1 MHDILVYVAMVWTI
15 LLLGWVVVLIIR
27 PSAVGQR
34 IAALDLIALL
44 LIALLT
50 LFSQLRDV
58 LYFLDAALAVA
69 LLAFVGTIGYAR
81 YHALGRLFR

>member
-1 MHDILVYVAMVWTI
+1 MHDLLVYVAMFWSV
-15 LLLGWVVVLIIR
+15 LLLGWVVVLVIR
-27 PSAVGQR
+27 PSTVPQR

-50 LFSQLRDV
+50 LFSQLRNV
-58 LYFLDAALAVA
+58 PYFLDAALAVA

-81 YHALGRLFR
+81 FHAFGRLFR

>member
-1 MHDILVYVAMVWTI
+1 MHNLLVYIAMVWSV
-15 LLLGWVVVLIIR
+15 LLLGWVVVLIVR
-27 PSAVGQR
+27 PSPVPQR

-44 LIALLT
+44 LIALLA

-58 LYFLDAALAVA
+58 AYFLDAALAVA

-81 YHALGRLFR
+81 YHAFGRLFR

>member
-1 MHDILVYVAMVWTI
+1 MHEPLVYIAMVWSAV
-15 LLLGWVVVLIIR
+15 LLGWVVVLIIR
-27 PSAVGQR
+27 PSTVPQR

-50 LFSQLRDV
+50 LFSQLRNV
-58 LYFLDAALAVA
+58 AYFLDAALAVA

-81 YHALGRLFR
+81 FHALGRVFR

>member
-1 MHDILVYVAMVWTI
+1 MHDLLLYIAMVWTI

-27 PSAVGQR
+27 PSAVPQR
-34 IAALDLIALL
+34 VAALDLVALL

-58 LYFLDAALAVA
+58 AYFLDAALAVA

-81 YHALGRLFR
+81 YHAFGRVFR

>member
-1 MHDILVYVAMVWTI
+1 MHELLVYIAMVWTAV
-15 LLLGWVVVLIIR
+15 LLGWVVVLIIR
-27 PSAVGQR
+27 PSAVPQR

-44 LIALLT
+44 LITLLA

-58 LYFLDAALAVA
+58 TYFLDAALAVA

>member
-1 MHDILVYVAMVWTI
+1 VHDILVYVAMVWTI

-27 PSAVGQR
+27 PSAVPQR

-81 YHALGRLFR
+81 YHAFGRLFR

>member
-1 MHDILVYVAMVWTI
+1 MHDLLLYIAMVWTV
-15 LLLGWVVVLIIR
+15 LLLGWVVGLIVR
-27 PSAVGQR
+27 PSAVPQR

-50 LFSQLRDV
+50 LFSQLRNV
-58 LYFLDAALAVA
+58 AYFIDAALALA

-81 YHALGRLFR
+81 FHASGRLFR

>member
-27 PSAVGQR
+27 PSAVPQR
-34 IAALDLIALL
+34 IAGLDLIALL

-81 YHALGRLFR
+81 YHAFGRLFR

>member
-1 MHDILVYVAMVWTI
+1 MHDVLVYIAMVWSI

-27 PSAVGQR
+27 PSAVPQR
-34 IAALDLIALL
+34 VAALDLIALL

-50 LFSQLRDV
+50 LFSQLRGV
-58 LYFLDAALAVA
+58 VYFLDAALAVA

-81 YHALGRLFR
+81 YHAFGRLFR

>member
-1 MHDILVYVAMVWTI
+1 MHDILVYIAMVWSV
-15 LLLGWVVVLIIR
+15 LLLGWVIVLIVR
-27 PSAVGQR
+27 PSAVPQR
-34 IAALDLIALL
+34 IAALDLLALL

-58 LYFLDAALAVA
+58 AYFLDAALAVA

-81 YHALGRLFR
+81 YHAFGKVFR

>member
-1 MHDILVYVAMVWTI
+1 MHGVVVYIAMVWSV

-27 PSAVGQR
+27 PSAVPQR

-44 LIALLT
+44 LIALLA

-58 LYFLDAALAVA
+58 AYFLDAALAVA
-69 LLAFVGTIGYAR
+69 LLSFVGTIGYAR
-81 YHALGRLFR
+81 FHARERLFS

>member
-1 MHDILVYVAMVWTI
+1 MHDLLLYIAMVWTI

-27 PSAVGQR
+27 PSAVPQR
-34 IAALDLIALL
+34 IAALDLVALL

-58 LYFLDAALAVA
+58 AYFLDAALAVA

-81 YHALGRLFR
+81 YHAFGRVFR

>member
-1 MHDILVYVAMVWTI
+1 VHDLLLYIAMVWTI

-27 PSAVGQR
+27 PSAVPQR
-34 IAALDLIALL
+34 VAALDLVALL

-58 LYFLDAALAVA
+58 AYFLDAALAVA

-81 YHALGRLFR
+81 YHAFGRVFR

>member
-1 MHDILVYVAMVWTI
+1 VHDLLAYIAMVWSV
-15 LLLGWVVVLIIR
+15 LLLGWVVVLVIR
-27 PSAVGQR
+27 ASGVPER

-50 LFSQLRDV
+50 LFSQLHNV
-58 LYFLDAALAVA
+58 AYFLDAALAVA

-81 YHALGRLFR
+81 FHAFGRLFR

>member
-1 MHDILVYVAMVWTI
+1 MHDFLVYLAMVWSV
-15 LLLGWVVVLIIR
+15 LLLGWVVVLLVR
-27 PSAVGQR
+27 PSAPPQR

-50 LFSQLRDV
+50 LFSQLGDV
-58 LYFLDAALAVA
+58 AYFLDAALALA

-81 YHALGRLFR
+81 FHAFGRLFR

>member
-1 MHDILVYVAMVWTI
+1 MHELLVYIAMVWTAV
-15 LLLGWVVVLIIR
+15 LLGWVVVLIIR
-27 PSAVGQR
+27 PSAVPQR

-44 LIALLT
+44 LITLLA

-58 LYFLDAALAVA
+58 TYFLDAALAVA

-81 YHALGRLFR
+81 YHASGRLFR

>member
-1 MHDILVYVAMVWTI
+1 MHELLVYIAMVWTAV
-15 LLLGWVVVLIIR
+15 LLGWVVVLIIR
-27 PSAVGQR
+27 PSAVPQR

-44 LIALLT
+44 LITLLA

-58 LYFLDAALAVA
+58 IDFLDAALAVA

>member
-1 MHDILVYVAMVWTI
+1 MHDVLIYIAMVWSI

-27 PSAVGQR
+27 ASGVPQR

-44 LIALLT
+44 LVALLT

-58 LYFLDAALAVA
+58 VYFLDAALAVA

-81 YHALGRLFR
+81 YHAFGRLFR

>member
-27 PSAVGQR
+27 PSAVPQR

-81 YHALGRLFR
+81 YHAFGRLFR

>member
-1 MHDILVYVAMVWTI
+1 MHDVLGYIAMVWSI

-27 PSAVGQR
+27 PSPVPQR

-44 LIALLT
+44 LVALLT

-58 LYFLDAALAVA
+58 VYFLDAALAVA

-81 YHALGRLFR
+81 YHASGRLFR